1 MSSKTDFL
9 IKGLKI
15 VSWIIFIGLCIET
28 GAFLFNY
35 VFSLFK
41 PIATQNLYKGLNLS
55 QLYNQ
60 SKTSYTFLFSFL
72 IIISVLKAYIFY
84 IIIKLFQKLNF
95 VKPFSN
101 DISQLISKV
110 SYCIFSVGLIGLI
123 AHQYTKQLIQK
134 GFNVNEVENYWN
146 DSGAFLMMAAIV
158 FVIAHIFKKGM
169 ELQNEND
176 LTV

>member
-1 MSSKTDFL
+1 MSSKTDFI
-9 IKGLKI
+9 IKALKV

-35 VFSLFK
+35 VLSLFK

-55 QLYNQ
+55 ELYTQ
-60 SKTSYTFLFSFL
+60 SKTNYTFVFSFM
-72 IIISVLKAYIFY
+72 IIVSTLKAYVFY
-84 IIIKLFQKLNF
+84 IIIQLFQKLNF
-95 VKPFSN
+95 VKPFSE
-101 DISQLISKV
+101 DISKLISSI
-110 SYCIFSVGLIGLI
+110 SYSIFSVGLIGLI

-134 GFNVNEVENYWN
+134 GFNVNEVEIYWN
-146 DSGAFLMMAAIV
+146 GSGAFLMMAAIV
-158 FVIAHIFKKGM
+158 FVIAQIFKKGI